1 MMILQYPKDKA
12 TLRQKSEPF
21 ADGVLPS
28 EELVNDMAAY
38 QGKCAG
44 LAAVQLGVPVRLI
57 MVKYGEGYI
66 FMVNP
71 EITMASK
78 KTYDAK
84 EGCLSISYG
93 NSLFTMT
100 RHKIVKVQYTDLEGN
115 RRAVKARGLAASCL
129 QHEIDH
135 LEGKLIGYYNEE

>member
-1 MMILQYPKDKA
+1 MMILQYPKHKA
-12 TLRQKSEPF
+12 TLRQKSVRVDKAPQDLIDE
-21 ADGVLPS
+21 
-28 EELVNDMAAY
+28 MAQY
-38 QGKCAG
+38 KGQCLG
-44 LAAVQLGVPVRLI
+44 LAAVQLGVPIRVI
-57 MVKYGEGYI
+57 MVKYGEDYI

-71 EITMASK
+71 ELTMASK

-115 RRAVKARGLAASCL
+115 RRTIKARDLDASCL

-135 LEGKLIGYYNEE
+135 LEGKLIVD